1 MNLPTKVVMYFRVTY
16 VQHNDKQDKC
26 FIRGAVSKR
35 ESRNTYSVLSS
46 VKINTTCTGLP
57 SIPAKGE
64 YWKVIGEAERYL
76 EDHDGF
82 GRHIFEFNA
91 PTALEF
97 QIPNTL
103 EEVKDFVA
111 KSSDFQGIGTV
122 RLFNIWDKYGDTE
135 AMNIILRG
143 DIEKLVAVE
152 LVSEE
157 DARTLVEG
165 FKKYTNLKYAKWFA
179 EHRIPPF
186 VQQNY
191 FKMLAVMEDE
201 HTGENKA
208 LPTPPEVI
216 SDNPYHLTTLGM
228 SFRSVD
234 QLI

>member
-103 EEVKDFVA
+103 EEVKCSGQLKLATVLEF
-111 KSSDFQGIGTV
+111 SQYNRSDSLGV
-122 RLFNIWDKYGDTE
+122 R
-135 AMNIILRG
+135 
-143 DIEKLVAVE
+143 
-152 LVSEE
+152 
-157 DARTLVEG
+157 
-165 FKKYTNLKYAKWFA
+165 
-179 EHRIPPF
+179 PPL
-186 VQQNY
+186 Y
-191 FKMLAVMEDE
+191 
-201 HTGENKA
+201 
-208 LPTPPEVI
+208 
-216 SDNPYHLTTLGM
+216 
-228 SFRSVD
+228 
-234 QLI
+234 